1 MSNYSNRKIA
11 TFQERFAQLCDENS
25 GSLTRLAEALHVSKQ
40 TVSAWRLGT
49 RSPKQPTIVAISD
62 YFNINI
68 EWLMGFDVERNRKKK
83 ERPII
88 IPDSITFRKIAE
100 EMSPNDYEMIM
111 EVFERTYKRMQ
122 EEGKA

>member
-1 MSNYSNRKIA
+1 MPNYSNKKIS
-11 TFQERFAQLCDENS
+11 TFRERFAQLCDENS

-62 YFNINI
+62 YFNITI

-88 IPDSITFRKIAE
+88 IPDSITFRRIAE

-111 EVFERTYKRMQ
+111 EVFERTYKKMQ
-122 EEGKA
+122 EEGKV

>member
-1 MSNYSNRKIA
+1 MPNYSNRKIA